1 MLIYYWFSK
10 MVEIKDL
17 FGEISVDEYKAHL
30 AIGGKGRDNDAP
42 LRAFV
47 RNEFKEGQEDQK
59 LRNFE
64 KKYIFSLIYYK
75 KGEFELRKLAS
86 PPFYFFSSFQNIF
99 FSLYILH
106 FL

>member
-1 MLIYYWFSK
+1 

-17 FGEISVDEYKAHL
+17 FGDIKQEEYKAHF
-30 AIGGKGRDNDAP
+30 AIGGKGRDNDVP
-42 LRAFV
+42 LRAFI

-75 KGEFELRKLAS
+75 KDSLRKI
-86 PPFYFFSSFQNIF
+86 QEEKEEI
-99 FSLYILH
+99 H
-106 FL
+106 FKR